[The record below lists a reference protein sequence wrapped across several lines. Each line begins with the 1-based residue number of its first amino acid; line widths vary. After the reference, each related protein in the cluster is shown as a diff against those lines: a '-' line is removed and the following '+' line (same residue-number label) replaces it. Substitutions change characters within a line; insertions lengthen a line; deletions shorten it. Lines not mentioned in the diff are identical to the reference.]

1 MDHSPI
7 SPADNTDQSL
17 SPSLLPGRDH
27 VADADTSHSRKRPRL
42 SDEPDSPPHANG
54 ASSHL
59 SDTQITSGT
68 GSPTILGLPQEQSTD
83 PSEISITM
91 TGDEMTG
98 DAHLDS
104 FPFLVDQNETP
115 ESAATRFAEHC
126 HHKNGMSSR

>member
-1 MDHSPI
+1 
-7 SPADNTDQSL
+7 
-17 SPSLLPGRDH
+17 
-27 VADADTSHSRKRPRL
+27 
-42 SDEPDSPPHANG
+42 
-54 ASSHL
+54 
-59 SDTQITSGT
+59 
-68 GSPTILGLPQEQSTD
+68 
-83 PSEISITM
+83 M